1 MFVRLGLERDEDA
14 IVEMARLNC
23 ALSTPHL
30 EFAEEKVRDA
40 YRDYLATCSTTFFV
54 AERDERSVGFLMA
67 GIYEYR
73 HAYGLFVAQEVIF
86 VRPECRGSRA
96 AALLMKHLVEW
107 AQGLGAK
114 EITGGN
120 DNAFQSD
127 RTAKFLIK
135 FGFEPVGF
143 FMRRKFT
150 NE

>member
-1 MFVRLGLERDEDA
+1 MFVRLGIDADEDA

-30 EFAEEKVRDA
+30 EFAPEKVRDA

-54 AERDERSVGFLMA
+54 VDRDGEAVAFLMA

-86 VRPECRGSRA
+86 VRPEYRGSRA

-107 AQGLGAK
+107 AKGLGAK

-135 FGFEPVGF
+135 FGFQPVGF
-143 FMRRKFT
+143 FMRRNLT
-150 NE
+150 DE